1 MKKYAPYV
9 ILFLFAAMLWN
20 LFTWSG
26 DMTVNL
32 DGDQIDGPLGFLLA
46 TLFTGGGMLLAMF
59 ISVIT
64 VAVLAVVFAGVG
76 VILIGSLAIGAL
88 VLALAMSP
96 LLLPLVVVVALSA
109 HRRRL
114 SGLVSDY
121 FSQSPAAVAC
131 GLFHGAG
138 FLYDRGFGRASAE
151 DTDP

>member
-20 LFTWSG
+20 LFDWSG
-26 DMTVNL
+26 DMAVNL
-32 DGDQIDGPLGFLLA
+32 DGEQIDGPLGFMLA
-46 TLFTGGGMLLAMF
+46 TLFTGGGMLLAIF

-96 LLLPLVVVVALSA
+96 LLLPLLIVVAIVWYAMRRPRPVVLDKSA
-109 HRRRL
+109 
-114 SGLVSDY
+114 
-121 FSQSPAAVAC
+121 AA
-131 GLFHGAG
+131 
-138 FLYDRGFGRASAE
+138 
-151 DTDP
+151 

>member
-20 LFTWSG
+20 LFDWSG
-26 DMTVNL
+26 DMAINL
-32 DGDQIDGPLGFLLA
+32 DGEQIDGPLGFMLA
-46 TLFTGGGMLLAMF
+46 TLFTGGGMLLAIF

-96 LLLPLVVVVALSA
+96 LLLPLLIVVAIVWYAMRRPRPVVLDKSA
-109 HRRRL
+109 
-114 SGLVSDY
+114 
-121 FSQSPAAVAC
+121 AA
-131 GLFHGAG
+131 
-138 FLYDRGFGRASAE
+138 
-151 DTDP
+151 

>member
-32 DGDQIDGPLGFLLA
+32 DGDQIDGPVGFLLA
-46 TLFTGGGMLLAMF
+46 TLFTGGGMLLAIF

-96 LLLPLVVVVALSA
+96 LLLPLLIVMALVWYAMRRPRPVVL
-109 HRRRL
+109 
-114 SGLVSDY
+114 DK
-121 FSQSPAAVAC
+121 AAA
-131 GLFHGAG
+131 A
-138 FLYDRGFGRASAE
+138 
-151 DTDP
+151 

>member
-20 LFTWSG
+20 LFDWSG

-46 TLFTGGGMLLAMF
+46 TLFTGGGMLLAVL

-88 VLALAMSP
+88 VLVLALAMSP
-96 LLLPLVVVVALSA
+96 LLLPLVIVVALVWYA
-109 HRRRL
+109 MRRPRPVTL
-114 SGLVSDY
+114 DK
-121 FSQSPAAVAC
+121 AAA
-131 GLFHGAG
+131 A
-138 FLYDRGFGRASAE
+138 
-151 DTDP
+151 

>member
-20 LFTWSG
+20 LFSWSG
-26 DMTVNL
+26 DMAVNL
-32 DGDQIDGPLGFLLA
+32 DGDQIDGPLGFMLA
-46 TLFTGGGMLLAMF
+46 TLFTGGGMLLAVF

-96 LLLPLVVVVALSA
+96 LLLPLVIVLAIAWYAMRRPRPVVL
-109 HRRRL
+109 
-114 SGLVSDY
+114 DKT
-121 FSQSPAAVAC
+121 AAA
-131 GLFHGAG
+131 
-138 FLYDRGFGRASAE
+138 
-151 DTDP
+151 

>member
-64 VAVLAVVFAGVG
+64 AVLAVVFAGVG
-76 VILIGSLAIGAL
+76 VILIGSLAIGAV

-96 LLLPLVVVVALSA
+96 LLLPLVLVVALVWYA
-109 HRRRL
+109 MRRPRPVTL
-114 SGLVSDY
+114 DR
-121 FSQSPAAVAC
+121 AAA
-131 GLFHGAG
+131 A
-138 FLYDRGFGRASAE
+138 
-151 DTDP
+151 

>member
-20 LFTWSG
+20 LFDWSG
-26 DMTVNL
+26 DMAINL
-32 DGDQIDGPLGFLLA
+32 DGEQIDGPLGFMLA
-46 TLFTGGGMLLAMF
+46 TLFTGGGMLLAIF

-96 LLLPLVVVVALSA
+96 LL
-109 HRRRL
+109 
-114 SGLVSDY
+114 
-121 FSQSPAAVAC
+121 
-131 GLFHGAG
+131 
-138 FLYDRGFGRASAE
+138 RAIG
-151 DTDP
+151 

>member
-20 LFTWSG
+20 LFDWSG
-26 DMTVNL
+26 DMTFNL
-32 DGDQIDGPLGFLLA
+32 DGEQIDGPLGFMLA
-46 TLFTGGGMLLAMF
+46 TLFTGGGMLLAIF

-96 LLLPLVVVVALSA
+96 LLLPLLIVVAIVWYA
-109 HRRRL
+109 MRRPRPVVL
-114 SGLVSDY
+114 DKT
-121 FSQSPAAVAC
+121 AAA
-131 GLFHGAG
+131 
-138 FLYDRGFGRASAE
+138 
-151 DTDP
+151 

>member
-32 DGDQIDGPLGFLLA
+32 DGEQVDGPLGFMLA
-46 TLFTGGGMLLAMF
+46 TLFTGGGMLLAIF

-96 LLLPLVVVVALSA
+96 LLLPLVLVVAIA
-109 HRRRL
+109 WYAMRRPRPVVL
-114 SGLVSDY
+114 DKT
-121 FSQSPAAVAC
+121 AAA
-131 GLFHGAG
+131 
-138 FLYDRGFGRASAE
+138 
-151 DTDP
+151 

>member
-20 LFTWSG
+20 LFDWSG

-46 TLFTGGGMLLAMF
+46 TLFTGGGMLLAVF

-96 LLLPLVVVVALSA
+96 LLLPLVLVVALVWYA
-109 HRRRL
+109 MRRPRPVTL
-114 SGLVSDY
+114 DKA
-121 FSQSPAAVAC
+121 AAV
-131 GLFHGAG
+131 
-138 FLYDRGFGRASAE
+138 
-151 DTDP
+151 

>member
-46 TLFTGGGMLLAMF
+46 TLFTGGGMLLAVF

-96 LLLPLVVVVALSA
+96 LLLVIVVALVWYA
-109 HRRRL
+109 MRRPRPVTL
-114 SGLVSDY
+114 DK
-121 FSQSPAAVAC
+121 AAA
-131 GLFHGAG
+131 A
-138 FLYDRGFGRASAE
+138 
-151 DTDP
+151 